1 MKIKMFNFFSSSNL
15 YSLIQKLINFINS
28 IFFLVLV
35 IGLTFALFLS
45 PPDYIQ
51 GDSARIMY
59 VHVPSAWLGLACF
72 SLITLLSVLNF
83 IFKIK
88 NFYFIN
94 KSIAPI
100 GLLFTCLAIITGSLW
115 GQPTWGTWWAWDARL
130 TSMLVLMFFYIIYI
144 LVFKIIKEE
153 QLIIKISSIIAILGS
168 INLPIIK
175 YSVEWWSTL
184 HQPASIKITGSST
197 IHSTMLFPLMVMLFV
212 FLLYAALIF
221 LMKYKTEIIRIKKK
235 NIKRI

>member
-1 MKIKMFNFFSSSNL
+1 MLNFFSSSNI
-15 YSLIQKLINFINS
+15 YSVIEKILRFINS
-28 IFFLVLV
+28 IFFLILI
-35 IGLTFALFLS
+35 IGLTFALVLS

-51 GDSARIMY
+51 CDSVRIMY
-59 VHVPSAWLGLACF
+59 VHVPSAWIGLACF

-100 GLLFTCLAIITGSLW
+100 GLLFTCLAIVTGSLW

-130 TSMLVLMFFYIIYI
+130 TSMLALMLFYVFYI
-144 LVFKIIKEE
+144 LTFKLLKEE
-153 QLIIKISSIIAILGS
+153 KLIIKVSSVIAVVGS

-175 YSVEWWSTL
+175 YSVEWWATL
-184 HQPASIKITGSST
+184 HQPASIKIIGSSS
-197 IHSTMLFPLMVMLFV
+197 IHSQMMLPLMVMLLV

-235 NIKRI
+235 NIKRD

>member
-1 MKIKMFNFFSSSNL
+1 MLKFFSPSNI
-15 YSLIQKLINFINS
+15 YPLIQKLINFINS
-28 IFFLVLV
+28 IFFLILV
-35 IGLTFALFLS
+35 ISLTFALVLS

-51 GDSARIMY
+51 GDSVRIMY
-59 VHVPSAWLGLACF
+59 VHVPAAWLGLACF
-72 SLITLLSVLNF
+72 SLITLLSILNF

-130 TSMLVLMFFYIIYI
+130 TSMLVLMLFYAFYI
-144 LVFKIIKEE
+144 LAFKLLNKEE
-153 QLIIKISSIIAILGS
+153 LIVKVSSIIAIIGS

-175 YSVEWWSTL
+175 YSVEWWATL
-184 HQPASIKITGSST
+184 HQPASIKITGSSS
-197 IHSTMLFPLMVMLFV
+197 IHTSMLLPLLAMLLV

-235 NIKRI
+235 NIKRN

>member
-1 MKIKMFNFFSSSNL
+1 MLKFLSPSNV
-15 YSLIQKLINFINS
+15 YSFIQSLIKFINS
-28 IFFLVLV
+28 IFFLILL
-35 IGLTFALFLS
+35 IGLTFALILS
-45 PPDYIQ
+45 PPDFIQ
-51 GDSARIMY
+51 GDSVRIMY
-59 VHVPSAWLGLACF
+59 VHVPSAWIGLLCF
-72 SLITLLSVLNF
+72 SVITLLSILNF

-88 NFYFIN
+88 NFYLIN

-130 TSMLVLMFFYIIYI
+130 TSMLVLMFFYILYI
-144 LVFKIIKEE
+144 LCFKFIKKDEATV
-153 QLIIKISSIIAILGS
+153 KWSSIVAIIGS

-175 YSVEWWSTL
+175 YSVDWWNTL
-184 HQPASIKITGSST
+184 HQPASIKLTGSSS
-197 IHSTMLFPLMVMLFV
+197 IHSSMLMPLLVMLLV

-235 NIKRI
+235 NIKKT